1 MVVVVVMVEA
11 GDGGGGCLLAMGGDT
26 LHALV
31 VVTLHNLR
39 QNILGKTPPVQ
50 VTQGNHHQCM

>member
-1 MVVVVVMVEA
+1 MVEA